1 MSISLKKIILM
12 MTNEIY
18 VINKTTNR
26 RLLEMGLIRGTIVR
40 VVKIVAGM
48 IQLKLDN
55 SDIVIREE
63 LLNEIEYEKK

>member
-1 MSISLKKIILM
+1 MISDTLYIIK
-12 MTNEIY
+12 N
-18 VINKTTNR
+18 TTNR

-40 VVKIVAGM
+40 VVKIVSGM

-63 LLNEIEYEKK
+63 LLNDIEYEKK

>member
-1 MSISLKKIILM
+1 MIKNIVYIIK
-12 MTNEIY
+12 N
-18 VINKTTNR
+18 TTNR

-40 VVKIVAGM
+40 VVKIVSGM

>member
-1 MSISLKKIILM
+1 MIKNNVYIIK
-12 MTNEIY
+12 N
-18 VINKTTNR
+18 TTNR

>member
-1 MSISLKKIILM
+1 M
-12 MTNEIY
+12 
-18 VINKTTNR
+18 
-26 RLLEMGLIRGTIVR
+26 EMGVIKGVIVKCVKR
-40 VVKIVAGM
+40 VSGM

>member
-1 MSISLKKIILM
+1 MIKNNVYIIK
-12 MTNEIY
+12 N
-18 VINKTTNR
+18 TTNR

-40 VVKIVAGM
+40 VVKIVSGM

>member
-1 MSISLKKIILM
+1 MIKNNVYIIK
-12 MTNEIY
+12 N
-18 VINKTTNR
+18 TTNR

-63 LLNEIEYEKK
+63 LLNEIEYKKK

>member
-1 MSISLKKIILM
+1 MIKNNVYIIK
-12 MTNEIY
+12 N
-18 VINKTTNR
+18 TTNR
-26 RLLEMGLIRGTIVR
+26 RLLEMGLIKGTIIR

>member
-1 MSISLKKIILM
+1 MIKNNVYIIK
-12 MTNEIY
+12 N
-18 VINKTTNR
+18 TTNR

-63 LLNEIEYEKK
+63 LLKEIDYDEN

>member
-1 MSISLKKIILM
+1 M

-48 IQLKLDN
+48 IQLKFDN

>member
-1 MSISLKKIILM
+1 MIKNNVYIIK
-12 MTNEIY
+12 N
-18 VINKTTNR
+18 TTNR
-26 RLLEMGLIRGTIVR
+26 RLLEMGLIKGTIVR

>member
-1 MSISLKKIILM
+1 MVVDKSYIIK
-12 MTNEIY
+12 N
-18 VINKTTNR
+18 TTNQ
-26 RLLEMGLIRGTIVR
+26 RLMEMGVIKGTIVR

>member
-1 MSISLKKIILM
+1 M

-18 VINKTTNR
+18 VINKTTTR

>member
-1 MSISLKKIILM
+1 MIKNNVYIIK
-12 MTNEIY
+12 N
-18 VINKTTNR
+18 TTNR

-40 VVKIVAGM
+40 VVKIVSGM

-63 LLNEIEYEKK
+63 LLKEIDYDEN

>member
-1 MSISLKKIILM
+1 M

>member
-1 MSISLKKIILM
+1 

-55 SDIVIREE
+55 IDIVIREE

>member
-1 MSISLKKIILM
+1 M

-55 SDIVIREE
+55 SDLVIREE
-63 LLNEIEYEKK
+63 LLNEIEYKNK

>member
-1 MSISLKKIILM
+1 MRKNNVYIIK
-12 MTNEIY
+12 N
-18 VINKTTNR
+18 TTNR
-26 RLLEMGLIRGTIVR
+26 RLLEMGLIKGTIVR

>member
-1 MSISLKKIILM
+1 MISDTLYIIK
-12 MTNEIY
+12 N
-18 VINKTTNR
+18 TTNR
-26 RLLEMGLIRGTIVR
+26 RLLEMGLIKGTIVR

>member
-1 MSISLKKIILM
+1 M

-63 LLNEIEYEKK
+63 LLNEIE

>member
-1 MSISLKKIILM
+1 MIKNNVYIIK
-12 MTNEIY
+12 N
-18 VINKTTNR
+18 TTNR
-26 RLLEMGLIRGTIVR
+26 RLLEMGLIKGTIVR

-63 LLNEIEYEKK
+63 LLKEIDYDEN